1 MRMSKLGL
9 SGLKAK
15 LAELRSHAWW
25 KYGRQL
31 PTLKRL
37 KMLILEVPTPL
48 ACVNILAVL
57 L

>member
-1 MRMSKLGL
+1 MSKLGL